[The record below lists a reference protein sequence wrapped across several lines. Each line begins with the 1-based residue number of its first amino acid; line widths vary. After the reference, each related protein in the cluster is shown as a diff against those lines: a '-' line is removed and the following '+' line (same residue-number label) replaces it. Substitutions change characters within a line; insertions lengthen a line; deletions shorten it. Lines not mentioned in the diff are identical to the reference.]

1 MKVLLVRYLDEI
13 DAPRVPKVLN
23 DLRGVLPNLS
33 ILYLAAYVR
42 KFGHEVK
49 IFDAP
54 AKIQHLAENEYVQ
67 CLKEFQPSVVG
78 VTTMLETYQGA
89 CHACKLAKKY
99 GATTVLGGHGMEIY
113 PIDMIDKEFIDYGV
127 VGEGEETFLSLIEAI
142 EKGDTIAIKTIPG
155 LSYKSRE
162 GIVAGTPQ
170 TVSDLNTI
178 PTLAYDLID
187 IKSYQSIF
195 NDHPVMTYMIGRGC
209 PFQCSFC
216 IKNTSDDDIR
226 FRSAKLVV
234 DDIEQLVSLHGIKEL
249 VFYDD
254 TFTLHRKQVRAIC
267 EEIIQRNLK
276 IKWEAVTRIDA
287 LIQHDGLEF
296 LKLMKRAGLVRLRL
310 GVESGDADLVE
321 TMVKE
326 FSLESVEL
334 AFKRCKEVGVETA
347 AFFLIAYVNETY
359 KQFKNTVDF
368 AIKIDPDYVSF
379 SIATPYPTTPL
390 YKEAFDE
397 GLIPEDY
404 WKDFIQEKTSA
415 RIPYLVD
422 DAEKRGKIA
431 YQRFYFRPK
440 FMLRRMFNSLKNFT
454 YIKNGFKAV
463 LALVYYRLP
472 TSITPGVTRK
482 SRLSETSQIQD
493 TRSTSNI
500 KVSPATAALRINP
513 AQKKRGLYVKG
524 KTTKMTT
531 DELTSI
537 YE

>member
-1 MKVLLVRYLDEI
+1 MKILLVRYLDEI
-13 DAPRVPKVLN
+13 EAPRVPKIFN

-54 AKIQHLAENEYVQ
+54 ARIQHQAENEYIQ

-142 EKGDTIAIKTIPG
+142 EKKDTLAIEAIPG

-162 GIVAGTPQ
+162 GIVAGAPQ
-170 TVSDLNTI
+170 TVSDLDTI

-187 IKSYQSIF
+187 VKDYQSIF
-195 NDHPVMTYMIGRGC
+195 NDYPVMTYMIGRGC

-216 IKNTSDDDIR
+216 IKNTSDDDVR
-226 FRSAKLVV
+226 FRSVKLVV
-234 DDIEQLVSLHGIKEL
+234 DDIEHLVSFHGIKEL

-254 TFTLHRKQVRAIC
+254 TFTLHRKQVRSIC
-267 EEIIQRNLK
+267 EELIRRKVK

-287 LIQHDGLEF
+287 LIQHDGIEF
-296 LKLMKRAGLVRLRL
+296 LKLMKKAGLVRLRL

-359 KQFKNTVDF
+359 EQFKNTVDF
-368 AIKIDPDYVSF
+368 AMKIDPDYVSF

-404 WKDFIQEKTSA
+404 WRDFIQGKTTA

-422 DAEKRGKIA
+422 DAEKRSKVA

-440 FMLRRMFNSLKNFT
+440 FILRRMFNTLKNIT

-463 LALVYYRLP
+463 LALIYYQLP

-482 SRLSETSQIQD
+482 PRSSETLQTQD
-493 TRSTSNI
+493 TQAIPTI
-500 KVSPATAALRINP
+500 KVSPDTAALRINP
-513 AQKKRGLYVKG
+513 AQKKRGIYVKG
-524 KTTKMTT
+524 KTIKNTAG
-531 DELTSI
+531 ELTAV
-537 YE
+537 E